1 MPSAREDYLLRM
13 IQQMAAALRRMREKL
28 AGGGAAEE
36 VAHDA
41 HAAISTLLGMRH
53 TLFERL
59 DARTAAQL
67 MGDTERVQLW
77 CDLLRLQADAL
88 EESGNTAGSAQL
100 RQRADALHAEAS
112 RTPVI
117 A

>member
-28 AGGGAAEE
+28 EGGGAAEE
-36 VAHDA
+36 VARDA
-41 HAAISTLLGMRH
+41 QAAIASVLGARH

-67 MGDTERVQLW
+67 MGDSERVHLW
-77 CDLLRLQADAL
+77 SDLLHVQADSVDAL
-88 EESGNTAGSAQL
+88 GETEHGKQL
-100 RQRADALHAEAS
+100 RARADALRAEAP
-112 RTPVI
+112 RMAVN